1 MQTVSTAIPVTVI
14 ATNRYS
20 YLKVKAS
27 TPVTVNL
34 TCEYLEPD
42 SWSLTQ

>member
-20 YLKVKAS
+20 YLKGKAS
-27 TPVTVNL
+27 TLVTVNL
-34 TCEYLEPD
+34 ICEYLEPG
-42 SWSLTQ
+42 SWSLKQ

>member
-1 MQTVSTAIPVTVI
+1 MPTVSTAIPVTVI
-14 ATNRYS
+14 AINRYS

-34 TCEYLEPD
+34 ICEYHEPD

>member
-1 MQTVSTAIPVTVI
+1 MQTVSTAIPVTII

-34 TCEYLEPD
+34 ICEYLDLD

>member
-1 MQTVSTAIPVTVI
+1 MPTVSTAITVTII

-27 TPVTVNL
+27 TLVTVNL
-34 TCEYLEPD
+34 ICEYLD
-42 SWSLTQ
+42 LGSWSLKQ